1 MRLYRARGWRGGGA
15 ATFDP
20 LDSRGSISG
29 PLGWRFNDPKTEI
42 LYTAEVEALATLE
55 VAARPGWEGVRQ
67 VLIAT
72 IEIPDG
78 AIANPA
84 DLGLTLPTNW
94 NARPVAPDSRT
105 LAREFLNAIARLPA
119 GRPRPI
125 GLRVPSV
132 VSATDSNVLIDPAR
146 KSECVARLSHRIP
159 FMTLLATRS

>member
-1 MRLYRARGWRGGGA
+1 VRLYRARGWRGGGA

-94 NARPVAPDSRT
+94 NANFSTPSRGCP
-105 LAREFLNAIARLPA
+105 RGVR
-119 GRPRPI
+119 GRSACGYR
-125 GLRVPSV
+125 RWSV
-132 VSATDSNVLIDPAR
+132 RRTAT
-146 KSECVARLSHRIP
+146 C
-159 FMTLLATRS
+159 